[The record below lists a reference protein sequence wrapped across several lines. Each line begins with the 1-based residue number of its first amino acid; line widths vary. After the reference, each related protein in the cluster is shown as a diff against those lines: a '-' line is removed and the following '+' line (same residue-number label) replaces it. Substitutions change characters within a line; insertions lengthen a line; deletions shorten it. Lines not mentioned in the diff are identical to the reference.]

1 MLHLLIGR
9 RLKGLGGCDVTRSPS
24 NFGEITV
31 LDVRHRLAG
40 KGGLKVFNRD
50 GCSRCSGCGVHLEL
64 PFRGFSSC
72 DGPIVVPC

>member
-31 LDVRHRLAG
+31 LDMRHRLAS
-40 KGGLKVFNRD
+40 KGGLKVCNRD
-50 GCSRCSGCGVHLEL
+50 GCSRCS
-64 PFRGFSSC
+64 
-72 DGPIVVPC
+72 